1 MSNKPETLRIRPFAR
16 LLTMLGE
23 QLIKNERIALAELIK
38 NSYDADADWA
48 RIEFQDFSESC
59 VKRKGSKIVIEDNG
73 IGMSEAVIKK
83 AWMNPATPHKV
94 RKNSAERLTPIKGRV
109 VQGEKGIG
117 RFAILKLGRV
127 ITIVTRP
134 KGGDEE
140 FVIRFDFSEYD
151 DDFTEKNGEPSD
163 LYLDSISVT
172 LERRKPQTFDG
183 RQNIQKKVTG
193 KHGTRIEISDL
204 KGAWSRNKIKDLTTD
219 TLKLQSIFT
228 RLFEDKS
235 EPKSSRFEVAI
246 VLNGTEVDY
255 QERALDKLRILLEHS
270 AVLRVEDGEFDDES
284 LEFRFTLNGT
294 EFNISFDELR
304 KDRWL
309 KDRFGAAGDKKKTNP
324 DCGPFG
330 FSFYVFDLK
339 APIESKHHITKDEG
353 DLIKEHRVYLYRDG
367 VRVYPYG
374 EKDDDWLGTDI
385 LRGKFS
391 ASAFLSNDQVVGCVD
406 ITHKSNPKLKDK
418 TSREGLIDTDQ
429 ATEDFVT
436 VIRSFLSYLRN
447 DHYKKYRNLIARQRR
462 EKALREGK
470 PDQAIR
476 PLYSH
481 LERKGDEKAIKL
493 TKTLENAY
501 KLERGVLTQRAET
514 TEELAAVGIAVETA
528 SHDLMLMMDKIVG
541 ELDGL
546 ISSSL
551 ALDSAEAETLQK
563 IRGMVA
569 FVDHRMRDLQ
579 AVFKSSKQRRKP
591 IRINEVVDK
600 VHKIYQSALKPQNID
615 VNIVKIGPPLV
626 VKCTDAVIMQ
636 LLINLFDNSLYWL
649 QQVSAK
655 NREITITLDGSDN
668 RMIFSDSGPGVPK
681 GDIPFIFD
689 AWYSGKGDQG
699 RGLGLYIAKQLLDR
713 FDYTLGIAEFSSDR
727 ILGGANFVMEFSTDN
742 D

>member
-1 MSNKPETLRIRPFAR
+1 
-16 LLTMLGE
+16 MLGE
-23 QLIKNERIALAELIK
+23 QLIKNERIALVELLK

-48 RIEFQDFSESC
+48 RIDFIDFTKSTTA
-59 VKRKGSKIVIEDNG
+59 KDGSKIVIEDNG

-94 RKNSAERLTPIKGRV
+94 RKDSAQRLTPIKKRV

-127 ITIVTRP
+127 ITIITRP

-140 FVIRFDFSEYD
+140 YVIRFDFSDYD
-151 DDFTEKNGEPSD
+151 DDFTEKNGEQSD

-172 LERRKPQTFDG
+172 LEKRNPEVFVGRKNNQRRIPG
-183 RQNIQKKVTG
+183 S
-193 KHGTRIEISDL
+193 HGTRIEITSL
-204 KGAWSRNKIKDLTTD
+204 KGAWSPNKIEELATD

-235 EPKSSRFEVAI
+235 DPQNIRFEVAI
-246 VLNGTEVDY
+246 SLNGTEVDY
-255 QERALDKLRILLEHS
+255 QGRALEDLSALLENF
-270 AVLRVEDGEFDDES
+270 AVLRVEDGTFDDKS
-284 LEFRFTLNGT
+284 LEFRFRLNG
-294 EFNISFDELR
+294 EDLSFSFDELR

-309 KDRFGAAGDKKKTNP
+309 NIRFGTAGNEDKTTP
-324 DCGPFG
+324 VCGPFG
-330 FSFYVFDLK
+330 FSFYVFDLM
-339 APIESKHHITKDEG
+339 APHSSRYHLSNEEA
-353 DLIKEHRVYLYRDG
+353 DLIKNHRVYLYRDG

-385 LRGKFS
+385 LRGKYS
-391 ASAFLSNDQVVGCVD
+391 ASAFLSNDQIVGCID
-406 ITHKSNPKLKDK
+406 ITHRANPDLKDK
-418 TSREGLIDTDQ
+418 TSREGLIETGR

-436 VIRSFLSYLRN
+436 VIRAFLSYLRSS
-447 DHYKKYRNLIARQRR
+447 HYDKYRRTIARQRR

-481 LERKGDEKAIKL
+481 LERKGDEKGIKL
-493 TKTLENAY
+493 TQTLENAY
-501 KLERGVLTQRAET
+501 KLERSVLTQRAET
-514 TEELAAVGIAVETA
+514 TEDLAAVGIAVETA

-546 ISSSL
+546 ISASL
-551 ALDSAEAETLQK
+551 SLDSGEAEILQK

-579 AVFKSSKQRRKP
+579 SVFKSSKQRRKL
-591 IRINEVVDK
+591 IRINEMVDK
-600 VHKIYQSALKPQNID
+600 VEKIYRSSLKPHNMEVVID
-615 VNIVKIGPPLV
+615 TIGPPLI

-649 QQVSAK
+649 KQMKPA
-655 NREITITLDGSDN
+655 NRQIRITLDGSDN
-668 RMIFSDSGPGVPK
+668 RLIFSDSGPGIPKDDVPYV
-681 GDIPFIFD
+681 FD
-689 AWYSGKGDQG
+689 AWYSGKGDLG
-699 RGLGLYIAKQLLDR
+699 RGLGLYIARQLLER
-713 FDYTLGIAEFSSDR
+713 FDYSIDLAGFSRDK
-727 ILGGANFVMEFSTDN
+727 ILSGANFVIEFSEQD